1 MINKYKVIV
10 TLYCQSLIKAIINII
25 FYNHINIK
33 LSYSYNSATPKVEEY
48 GPDSV
53 KKFDDIEFI
62 QIRYTDIMGRFL
74 ARYFQIDDET
84 DLEDFFRCGIG
95 VDGSSVKG
103 FANID
108 ESDMLL
114 IPDKSTLRVAP
125 HLHISH
131 LSSNPKI
138 ATVIA
143 DVYRGF
149 GMGRS
154 MRDPRYV
161 SQHTEEY
168 LMQNN
173 LLCQVGSEV
182 ECFIFDEILFQKDP
196 EGKNDYEKTE
206 IISAEQYG
214 VGKYPIRRKGG
225 YDAPPFQ
232 DSLLEFRFEVA
243 KILKKNYSI
252 KVTNLNH
259 EVASSGQIEINFIH
273 STLTRAADKVQ
284 IYKDVIRNI
293 AKQHNKI
300 ANFMPKP
307 IFGENDN
314 LTNSGDNGSGM
325 HVSISLWN
333 KSSNSK
339 NIFYNDNDAY
349 AQISQ
354 EGRYFIG
361 GLVDHASSLAAIV
374 APTINSYQRI
384 VPGFEAPVY
393 IAWARANRSAVV
405 RIPVN
410 EKNNFKSKRIEFR
423 APDPSSNPYL
433 AFSAIV
439 SAGLDG
445 MKKKIDPGDP
455 VTENIY
461 KMSDSRRKGLGIKSL
476 PHSLRES
483 LQELK
488 SDSDYLK
495 LSFHPELLETYFTI
509 KQDEV
514 DEAENHNSKALQFRL
529 YYDI

>member
-1 MINKYKVIV
+1 M
-10 TLYCQSLIKAIINII
+10 
-25 FYNHINIK
+25 
-33 LSYSYNSATPKVEEY
+33 SYRHNSYTHKVEYETNNVNL
-48 GPDSV
+48 DEI
-53 KKFDDIEFI
+53 DFI
-62 QIRYTDIMGRFL
+62 QIRYTDILGRFL
-74 ARYFQIDDET
+74 ARYIQTDDEV
-84 DLEDFFRCGIG
+84 DLDDFFIRGVG

-114 IPDKSTLRVAP
+114 IPDKLTLRIVAP
-125 HLHISH
+125 ELYLSH
-131 LSSNPKI
+131 LSANLKI

-149 GMGRS
+149 GLGRS

-161 SQHTEEY
+161 SQYIEEY
-168 LMQNN
+168 LAQNN
-173 LLCQVGSEV
+173 LVCQVGPEV
-182 ECFIFDEILFQKDP
+182 ECFIFDEILFQKDA
-196 EGKNDYEKTE
+196 EGKNNHQKTE
-206 IISAEQYG
+206 VISGEQYG

-273 STLTRAADKVQ
+273 STLTKAADRVQ

-293 AKQHNKI
+293 AKQNNKI

-307 IFGENDN
+307 IFEDDDN
-314 LTNSGDNGSGM
+314 SNVTNSGDNGSGM

-333 KSSNSK
+333 NNNNNESSNSK
-339 NIFYNDNDAY
+339 NIFYDDSDVY
-349 AQISQ
+349 AQLSQ
-354 EGRYFIG
+354 TGRYFIG
-361 GLVDHASSLAAIV
+361 GVLNHASSLAAIV

-439 SAGLDG
+439 SAGFDG

-455 VTENIY
+455 VNENIY
-461 KMSDSRRKGLGIKSL
+461 KMSDSKRKGLGIKSL

-483 LQELK
+483 LQALK
-488 SDSDYLK
+488 SDSNYLR
-495 LSFHPELLETYFTI
+495 LCFPPEILETYFTI
-509 KQDEV
+509 KQDEIN
-514 DEAENHNSKALQFRL
+514 EAENHNSKALQFRL
-529 YYDI
+529 YYDV